1 MSVTLETYTDYDF
14 LPNNEDVIIEN
25 DFLLNV
31 SHNIPIKPFIV
42 AIICIV
48 VSIIIVVTLIG
59 NLMLCLAVFMVRKL
73 KQPPNFLLVNLAV
86 ADFSV
91 GFFVMPIAFLS
102 LFENKWIL
110 GETVCRLWTSADL
123 TLCTASILNLCFITV
138 DRYLI
143 ITKPL
148 RYCAQRTSK
157 RIFIYILLV
166 WCGALLVSVTPL
178 IFLPWKMDS
187 NVCQVPQNQ
196 FYQIYATFFSFYGPT
211 AVMVI
216 LYWKMLMAA
225 KRLTEKE
232 ERSVSVYL
240 DDSDKKNLPLK
251 KLTKTSSYV
260 ITSDNDLS
268 SSESGSKFFY
278 NRRSSAFLNV
288 VRMPLISHTRRHS
301 QQSHHAVRENKARIT
316 LGVIMSTFIVCWL
329 PFFIMALMKS
339 FKFIDAPRWLDN
351 LTLWLGYSNSMLNPL
366 IYCKY
371 NAEFRV
377 PFREMLCCRFR
388 TLKSVVRHESFTK
401 KYGPLKPQ
409 KIKENEVEEKQV
421 APLTNK
427 LSVPE
432 IPDSSPTTSKKNSTN
447 ETQKNVPV

>member
-1 MSVTLETYTDYDF
+1 MSETFETYSDYDF

-25 DFLLNV
+25 DLLLNV
-31 SHNIPIKPFIV
+31 SHNIPIKPFIA
-42 AIICIV
+42 AIMCIV

-59 NLMLCLAVFMVRKL
+59 NLMVCLAVFMVRKL

-102 LFENKWIL
+102 LFENRWIL
-110 GETVCRLWTSADL
+110 GETLCRLWTSADL

-166 WCGALLVSVTPL
+166 WCGAFLVSVTPL

-187 NVCQVPQNQ
+187 KVCQVPQNQ
-196 FYQIYATFFSFYGPT
+196 FYQIYATFFTFYGPT

-216 LYWKMLMAA
+216 LYWKMLKAA
-225 KRLTEKE
+225 KRLAEKE
-232 ERSVSVYL
+232 ERSTSLYL
-240 DDSDKKNLPLK
+240 EDYDRKNSSSK
-251 KLTKTSSYV
+251 KLQKTNSYL
-260 ITSDNDLS
+260 ITSENDLS

-288 VRMPLISHTRRHS
+288 VRVPLISHTRRNS
-301 QQSHHAVRENKARIT
+301 QQNHHSVKENKARIT

-329 PFFIMALMKS
+329 PFFIMALVKS
-339 FKFIDAPRWLDN
+339 FKLIDAPVWLDN
-351 LTLWLGYSNSMLNPL
+351 LILWLGYSNSMLNPL

-371 NAEFRV
+371 NSEFRV

-401 KYGPLKPQ
+401 KYGPIKPQ
-409 KIKENEVEEKQV
+409 KIKENEVEEKPVTQSIKKSSIQE
-421 APLTNK
+421 TTI
-427 LSVPE
+427 
-432 IPDSSPTTSKKNSTN
+432 IPTLSKKN
-447 ETQKNVPV
+447 